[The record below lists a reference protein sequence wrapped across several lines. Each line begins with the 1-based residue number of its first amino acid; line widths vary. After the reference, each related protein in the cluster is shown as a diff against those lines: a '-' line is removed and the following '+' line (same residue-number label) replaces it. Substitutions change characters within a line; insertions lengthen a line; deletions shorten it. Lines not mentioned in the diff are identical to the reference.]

1 MEARRQEILLVED
14 NPGDAR
20 LIKEMLIDELDR
32 SGFTMRIGESL
43 AGALELLEAA
53 DSDVVLLDLSL
64 PDSFGL
70 ETLYRLQSKAPSLPI
85 IVLTG
90 NEDQHLALSAVKA
103 GAQDYLVKNDLTGGL
118 LVKTMKYAR
127 ERKHIEASLRVSEA
141 RFRSLA
147 ELSSDWYWEQDSRH
161 ALTFLSE
168 GFQERSN
175 IDPARLIGRAWW
187 ELPGAAD
194 GPWSALREA
203 VDRREPF
210 QDIVFRYAPSGGEAM
225 HISIGG
231 VPISGENGFAGY
243 CGVGKDVSARERT
256 AAALRGSE
264 ERYRR
269 VMDAARDGILMLDA
283 EDVITFAN
291 RRMSAMLGYGEGELN
306 GRKFATLAALAS
318 TTGEVAELGDGAGEG
333 GVGTTFHCNDGSSLF
348 AMQSSYPVYGKD
360 GQHAGTLA
368 IVTDI
373 TEFKQRE
380 ERIRQLAALAAQKSE
395 AERANAAKSRFLAAV
410 SHDLRQPMHALGLF
424 IDDLKSTKLPMQ
436 AASLLDNMQSALD
449 TTQSL
454 LDAILVMSRLESGMI
469 APNLMAFPLEPILGQ
484 LRQGFSAM
492 ARKKGLRFIVCQTSA
507 VVLSDPALLQRI
519 LANLIS
525 NALRYT
531 DSGGVIVAC
540 RPRGDFV
547 RLEVWDTGPGI
558 AEEHQEAIFREFFRI
573 NHGDARGGLGL
584 GLTIVRSCTQ
594 LLGHTVQLSSRPK
607 RGSRFAVEVPRGE
620 LRVGEPAWIDPLADE
635 PVSEAFRGLHVLLV
649 DDDQV
654 ILERT
659 THLLERWGCVVT
671 AASSG
676 PQAEALIGRQA
687 QPPGLILTDLRLD
700 AGELGTDLISRLRL
714 RLRPT
719 LPALVLT
726 GDTSLNTAR
735 EVRRAGFMLLYK
747 PVPPAKLRSVMNQLL
762 RQ

>member
-1 MEARRQEILLVED
+1 MLVED

-32 SGFTMRIGESL
+32 SGFNMRIAESL
-43 AGALELLEAA
+43 ASALKFLEAA

-70 ETLYRLQSKAPSLPI
+70 DTLYRLQGKAPALPI

-90 NEDQHLALSAVKA
+90 NEDQQLALSAVKA
-103 GAQDYLVKNDLTGGL
+103 GAQDYLVKNDLSGGL

-147 ELSSDWYWEQDSRH
+147 ELSSDWYWEQDARH

-175 IDPARLIGRAWW
+175 IDPVRLIGRPWW

-194 GPWSALREA
+194 GPWAALLDA
-203 VDRREPF
+203 VERREPF
-210 QDIVFRYAPSGGEAM
+210 HDIVFRYAPSGAEAL

-231 VPISGENGFAGY
+231 IPIIGEHGFSGY
-243 CGVGKDVSARERT
+243 SGVGKDVSLRERT

-283 EDVITFAN
+283 EGTITFAN
-291 RRMSAMLGYGEGELN
+291 RRMAAMLGYGEGELN
-306 GRKFATLAALAS
+306 GLKFATLAAELSAPR
-318 TTGEVAELGDGAGEG
+318 EVADLGDGTGEDG
-333 GVGTTFHCNDGSSLF
+333 IGISFQCSDGSSLY

-380 ERIRQLAALAAQKSE
+380 ARIQQLAALAAQKSE

-424 IDDLKSTKLPMQ
+424 IDDLRSAKIPPQ
-436 AASLLDNMQSALD
+436 VASLVDNMQSALD
-449 TTQSL
+449 STQSL

-469 APNLMAFPLEPILGQ
+469 APNMMAFPLESMLGQ

-492 ARKKGLRFIVCQTSA
+492 AKKKGLRFIVCQTSA

-519 LANLIS
+519 LSNLIS

-531 DSGGVIVAC
+531 ERGGVIVGC
-540 RPRGDFV
+540 RQRGDML

-558 AEEHQEAIFREFFRI
+558 AEQHQEAVFGEFFRI
-573 NHGDARGGLGL
+573 NHRDTRGGLGL
-584 GLTIVRSCTQ
+584 GLAIVRSCSQ
-594 LLGHTVQLSSRPK
+594 LLGHVVQLSSRSL
-607 RGSRFAVEVPRGE
+607 RGSRFSVHVPRGE
-620 LRVGEPAWIDPLADE
+620 LRAGEPAWADPMTEE
-635 PVSEAFRGLHVLLV
+635 PASEAFQGLNVLLV

-659 THLLERWGCVVT
+659 SRLLERWGCVVT

-676 PQAEALIGRQA
+676 PQAEALIERQQH
-687 QPPGLILTDLRLD
+687 QPELVLTDLRLD
-700 AGELGTDLISRLRL
+700 AGELGTELISRLRL
-714 RLRPT
+714 RLGPS

-747 PVPPAKLRSVMNQLL
+747 PVPPSKLRSVMKQLL
-762 RQ
+762 RH